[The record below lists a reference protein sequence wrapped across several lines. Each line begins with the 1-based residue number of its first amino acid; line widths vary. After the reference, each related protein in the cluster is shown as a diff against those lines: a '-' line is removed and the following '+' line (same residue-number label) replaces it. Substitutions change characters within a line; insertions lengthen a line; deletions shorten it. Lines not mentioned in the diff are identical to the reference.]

1 LAQSNILLATTKTI
15 PNHKIVE
22 YRGLVFGITV
32 RSRGAFGDYCAQW
45 QSCCGGEIEAYTSV
59 LIDSRNEALNRMV
72 ADAQA
77 RGANA
82 IVGIRVDKDQLNPS
96 NRNSKY
102 SWVNANNATIAI
114 GTAVI
119 VQKE

>member
-1 LAQSNILLATTKTI
+1 MSNFSILLSTTDEI
-15 PNHKIVE
+15 PGYRITE

-32 RSRGAFGDYCAQW
+32 RSRGMGGDCTAGC
-45 QSCCGGEIEAYTSV
+45 QSCAGGEVSAYTSV
-59 LIDSRNEALNRMV
+59 VLDSRNEALNRMV

-82 IVGIRVDKDQLNPS
+82 IVGIRIDNDQLGQG
-96 NRNSKY
+96 
-102 SWVNANNATIAI
+102 ANTGVVAM

-119 VQKE
+119 VTNM